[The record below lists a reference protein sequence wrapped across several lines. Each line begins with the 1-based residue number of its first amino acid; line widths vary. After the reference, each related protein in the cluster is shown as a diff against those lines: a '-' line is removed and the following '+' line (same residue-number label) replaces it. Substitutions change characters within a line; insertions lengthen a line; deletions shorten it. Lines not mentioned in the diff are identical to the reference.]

1 MKKIP
6 LITRRLFAGIIVL
19 AFALSRTE
27 AGTFSTDFS
36 GGAPAGVNLF
46 GVAKFEA
53 DATGGTN
60 TTDVLKLTEAGVG
73 NSTGG
78 AILNDFDS
86 GTTVNG
92 FEVNFSLHI
101 GRGSGADGMSFF
113 FGDFNDAAYSEEG
126 PGTGA
131 INGLTVC
138 FDVFNNGGTPAE
150 APAIDVKWNNVVLV
164 HRLIGAANTATGAAP
179 IGSLNTIRT
188 QPNNNLALPSIY
200 MPVKIR

>member
-1 MKKIP
+1 MKKTP
-6 LITRRLFAGIIVL
+6 LVTQRLFAGIIVL
-19 AFALSRTE
+19 SCALCQVK

-36 GGAPAGVNLF
+36 GGAPGVNLF

-73 NSTGG
+73 SSNGG
-78 AILNDFDS
+78 AILDDFS
-86 GTTVNG
+86 NAETVSG

-113 FGDFNDAAYSEEG
+113 FGDFNDAAQSEEG
-126 PGTGA
+126 PGT
-131 INGLTVC
+131 INGLTVS

-150 APAIDVKWNNVVLV
+150 APAIDVKWNNVILV
-164 HRLIGAANTATGAAP
+164 HRLIGADSATTGAAP
-179 IGSLNTIRT
+179 IGS
-188 QPNNNLALPSIY
+188 
-200 MPVKIR
+200 